1 MEAEEVSENI
11 NESATENV
19 IKGTIKNSLSH
30 KDRKVSNPFIYYKS
44 ASVKQ
49 TSITRPTSQ
58 L

>member
-19 IKGTIKNSLSH
+19 IKETIKNSLSH
-30 KDRKVSNPFIYYKS
+30 QDRKVSNPFIYYKS
-44 ASVKQ
+44 TSAKQ

-58 L
+58 R